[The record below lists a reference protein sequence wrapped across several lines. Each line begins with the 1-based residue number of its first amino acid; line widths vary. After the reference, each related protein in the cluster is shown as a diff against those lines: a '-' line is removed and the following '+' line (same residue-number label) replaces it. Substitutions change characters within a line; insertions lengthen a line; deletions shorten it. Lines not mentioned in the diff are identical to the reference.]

1 MSLEVIIREK
11 LEQLLIKL
19 NDDLSTG
26 NNSVDEYEMFE
37 LFEKLEDDSY
47 GKYIDQIQ
55 NSQPCNET
63 LLMSEF
69 YSFNDEKKRLLV
81 LVMDLVSKMGKIHN
95 HSDNSKQIM
104 WFEKLKS
111 WFPQY

>member
-1 MSLEVIIREK
+1 MSLQVVIREK
-11 LEQLLIKL
+11 LEQLLIKV

-26 NNSVDEYEMFE
+26 NKSVYEDEMFD
-37 LFEKLEDDSY
+37 LFEKLEDGSY
-47 GKYIDQIQ
+47 GNFIDQLQ
-55 NSQPCNET
+55 HSQPCNET

-69 YSFNDEKKRLLV
+69 NSFNDEKKRMLV
-81 LVMDLVSKMGKIHN
+81 LVMDIVSKMGKCQN
-95 HSDNSKQIM
+95 HSDNSKQVM